1 MTNIVLFNVGGKQY
15 KVSRSLLEMHPNTML
30 TRSASEHWLHNP
42 DAEVF
47 IERDGIR
54 FEFVLDYLRD
64 DGHVILP
71 ITVPKPSFMA
81 DLVYYGVENI
91 DANRII
97 YKYCADTEYLAH
109 AVYEIH
115 TEIHPHI
122 SADIS
127 VDITAEVKTEI
138 KAEIRVLDSRCGIFT
153 LAEEC
158 ANRFLSSEGKLK
170 INIHG
175 PNTNLPKPQ
184 NTLLCSYET
193 WMDLLL
199 LFCND
204 ERRILPQAKLECN
217 TLLARVGLEIVSVVE
232 LTDRCII
239 QVVLKLTDI

>member
-1 MTNIVLFNVGGKQY
+1 MTNKVQFNVGGIQY
-15 KVSRSLLEMHPNTML
+15 KVPHILLEMYPNTML
-30 TRSASEHWLHNP
+30 AQSASEQCLHSHDP
-42 DAEVF
+42 VVS
-47 IERDGIR
+47 IEGDGIR
-54 FEFVLDYLRD
+54 FGLVLDYLRD
-64 DGHVILP
+64 RRHVLLP
-71 ITVPKPSFMA
+71 NFVPKPSFVA
-81 DLVYYGVENI
+81 DLVYYGVRNI
-91 DANRII
+91 DESRII

-138 KAEIRVLDSRCGIFT
+138 KAEIRVLDSCCGIFT